1 MQQVRM
7 NFFQQIYYAIIKP
20 KQYYRLTKVSGGRLT
35 GFVFLFTLIISLF
48 TIIPMFN
55 ALVGPNGFTQ
65 YLRDDLPDFEMSNGE
80 LYVSGVYEY
89 EDNHTYIYINT
100 EYNEFNFDDID
111 RSYDQV
117 MLISRNN
124 MIHYQSYGRLQ
135 ETDFS
140 DLRVISIDNETIE
153 ALIPFLYG
161 ILVIVAIF
169 IYLFTVAGYYLSAL
183 LYSLV
188 GLVTSSSSRA
198 GLTYFTLFKT
208 AIYSKVTSSI
218 LFALVEITPIIL
230 PRYARF
236 GISVLI
242 TCAYVVFG
250 TLSHNSDDAYQEA
263 GIPIP
268 PKY

>member
-1 MQQVRM
+1 MQLIKM
-7 NFFQQIYYAIIKP
+7 NFFQQIYYAVIKP

-55 ALVGPNGFTQ
+55 ALIGPNGFTQ
-65 YLRDDLPDFEMSNGE
+65 YLRDDFPDFEMNNGE

-89 EDNHTYIYINT
+89 EDDDTYIYINT
-100 EYNEFNFDDID
+100 EYNEFSFDDID
-111 RSYDQV
+111 RSYNQV
-117 MLISRNN
+117 MLISRSN

-140 DLRVISIDNETIE
+140 DLRGISFDNETIE
-153 ALIPFLYG
+153 ALLPFLYV
-161 ILVIVAIF
+161 ILVVIAIF
-169 IYLFTVAGYYLSAL
+169 IYLFTVGGYYLSAL

-188 GLVTSSSSRA
+188 GLVTSSSSQA

-208 AIYSKVTSSI
+208 AVYSKVTSSI
-218 LFALVEITPIIL
+218 LFALVGITPLHL
-230 PRYARF
+230 PGYARL